1 MPAHLV
7 ITARIHD
14 RAVFIDG
21 YAPRAAALV
30 ERFGGRYIARGPV
43 SELLEGPDQSGLS
56 VVVSEWPDRAV
67 ALAFWNSADYREV
80 ARLREGIA
88 DCQVLLIE

>member
-1 MPAHLV
+1 MPVSLKSSSVVNSVALAAGV
-7 ITARIHD
+7 S
-14 RAVFIDG
+14 
-21 YAPRAAALV
+21 PRAAALV